1 MVTFDIN
8 FGIFAFAITFFL
20 RIINYFIN
28 LVTLQNWFGKYK
40 FFILN
45 TLEISLIFLMV
56 LVYEQYFD
64 THKILNVNW
73 NNKSLFIAL
82 SYLCCLRPANTFIK
96 ELLLL
101 FDIESITTTSEELL
115 NAGRLIGILERILV
129 LTFMILN
136 QFEAIGFLIAA
147 KSILRYNDSDT
158 IKTEYVL
165 IGTMSSYMIAIFF
178 GILISKFNE
187 IL

>member
-1 MVTFDIN
+1 M
-8 FGIFAFAITFFL
+8 
-20 RIINYFIN
+20 
-28 LVTLQNWFGKYK
+28 
-40 FFILN
+40 
-45 TLEISLIFLMV
+45 
-56 LVYEQYFD
+56 
-64 THKILNVNW
+64 
-73 NNKSLFIAL
+73 